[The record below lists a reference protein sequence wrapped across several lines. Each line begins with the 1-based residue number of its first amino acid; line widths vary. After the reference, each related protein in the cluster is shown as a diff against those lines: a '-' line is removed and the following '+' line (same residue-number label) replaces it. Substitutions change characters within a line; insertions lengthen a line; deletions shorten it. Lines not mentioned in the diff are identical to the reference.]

1 MTDPRGLACAHPWFP
16 GFDLLYTESLSHAF
30 LERMQLW
37 IQTGYQIELIT
48 FEIWA
53 AERLQLMRFD
63 NR

>member
-1 MTDPRGLACAHPWFP
+1 MTDPRGLARGLWFP
-16 GFDLLYTESLSHAF
+16 GFDLLYTESLSDAF

-53 AERLQLMRFD
+53 AERLQFMRFD